1 MFSRLSWCSFP
12 GWFGTACRTLRT
24 CLPWL
29 ALVFTVSTPA
39 ADGETNRLSRGY
51 KYLNDQDPSVPWSI
65 HILRVQRGHPNLEFH
80 TTLGRRTSFGMANVS
95 EQVKILPPSLGIP
108 VGAINGDFYRDE
120 DHYEGRPR
128 DLQICRGELISN
140 PAGHACF
147 WIDTA
152 GQPQMTN
159 VVSRFRIVLPDGTD
173 FPFVLNGERPRDG
186 IALYTA
192 SVGASTRTRG
202 GTEFVLER
210 PTNSSAAWFP
220 LSVGQTYAA
229 QVRKVSTAGDS
240 PVSTNYPVLSV
251 GPKFGTRLNN
261 LKPGAVLQI
270 ITETTPDLTGVKMAV
285 GGGPTLIRNGT
296 ISQWSGIQ
304 LRHPRSAIG
313 WNKDSIFL
321 VEVDGRQNNLSVGM
335 SFPELANY
343 LATKL
348 GCDNAM
354 NLDGGGSATLWVLG
368 NVMNSPSEGQ
378 ERPAANALVVVERRT
393 RHD

>member
-1 MFSRLSWCSFP
+1 MLL
-12 GWFGTACRTLRT
+12 AL
-24 CLPWL
+24 LPWL
-29 ALVFTVSTPA
+29 ALTGVA
-39 ADGETNRLSRGY
+39 AEGETNRMTRGY
-51 KYLNDQDPSVPWSI
+51 KYFNEQDPAVPWSI

-95 EQVKILPPSLGIP
+95 EQVKILPPELGIP

-159 VVSRFRIVLPDGTD
+159 VQSRFRIVLADGAE
-173 FPFVLNGERPRDG
+173 FPFILNGERPRDG

-192 SVGASTRTRG
+192 PVGASTRTRG
-202 GTEFVLER
+202 GVEFILER
-210 PTNSSAAWFP
+210 PTNSSAAWLP

-240 PVSTNYPVLSV
+240 PVTTNHPVLSV
-251 GPKFGTRLNN
+251 GPKLSARLGS
-261 LKPGAVLQI
+261 LRPGAIIQL
-270 ITETTPDLTGVKMAV
+270 ITETTPNLTGVKMAV
-285 GGGPTLIRNGT
+285 GGGPTLIRQGI

-304 LRHPRSAIG
+304 LRHPRSAVG
-313 WNKDSIFL
+313 WNKDFIFF

-348 GCDNAM
+348 GCENAM

-378 ERPAANALVVVERRT
+378 ERPAANALVVVERRA